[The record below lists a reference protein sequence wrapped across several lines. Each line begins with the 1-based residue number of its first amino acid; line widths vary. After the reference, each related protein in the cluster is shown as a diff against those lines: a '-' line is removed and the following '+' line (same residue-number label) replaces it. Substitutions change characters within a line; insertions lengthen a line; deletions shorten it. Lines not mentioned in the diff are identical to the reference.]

1 MAMRLLE
8 VPAVCSESHDLYV
21 VSEAASIKN
30 KNIESFTHR
39 SDTRDLSRR
48 LPVDICLIPAVLGL
62 EALTVLNMGLALA
75 TYTREPQAC

>member
-8 VPAVCSESHDLYV
+8 VPAVCSESHD
-21 VSEAASIKN
+21 EAASIKN
-30 KNIESFTHR
+30 RNIESFTHR

-48 LPVDICLIPAVLGL
+48 SLVDICLIPAVLGL